1 MAASARMRNFH
12 HLIPPVSAKVS
23 STSTTG
29 VTNENIQLYNA
40 QLVDLAARRGCH
52 YVSVPEALVDA
63 NGCLPADASGDGIH
77 LNMTYSKYWAD
88 HICRT
93 VAAVLRP

>member
-12 HLIPPVSAKVS
+12 HADSAGFGKS
-23 STSTTG
+23 QQHKHNG
-29 VTNENIQLYNA
+29 GHDIQLYNA

>member
-1 MAASARMRNFH
+1 MRS
-12 HLIPPVSAKVS
+12 LSI
-23 STSTTG
+23 
-29 VTNENIQLYNA
+29 L
-40 QLVDLAARRGCH
+40 RRGAA
-52 YVSVPEALVDA
+52 VITLVDA